1 MTVLVTGAAGFVGL
15 NLVRRFADA
24 GHGVVALARR
34 PPDEVALQFLDGV
47 GDRVTWVNV
56 DVRDR
61 TGLIR
66 ISRENAV
73 EVVVHAATITAPLPV
88 EKADPAAIVDVNLG
102 GTVNALEAARL
113 AGARRFVF
121 ISSTAVYGAPAD
133 PTEPIVETRPLA
145 ISSLY
150 TICKQAAEAMCRRYM
165 ELFGLS
171 TVVGRLGTAYGPME
185 RATLSRTGMSAA
197 YVLAHAAVRG
207 ERVRVHAPE
216 RHRDFC
222 YIDDVSE
229 AFVRLAL
236 ADHLAW
242 DVYNV
247 AGDRAYRVCEALDA
261 LASLVPGFEWV
272 EADVETADVV
282 TLPPSVRGNLDMSRL
297 RDDCGFVPR
306 FTLADGLAA
315 YLAWLRAGWLDT

>member
-1 MTVLVTGAAGFVGL
+1 MSVLITGAAGFVGI
-15 NLVRRFADA
+15 NLVRRFAE
-24 GHGVVALARR
+24 GGQGVIALARR
-34 PPDEVALQFLDGV
+34 PPDAAALRFLDDV
-47 GDRVTWVNV
+47 ADRVTWVNV

-61 TGLIR
+61 DGLIR
-66 ISRENAV
+66 VSRDHAV

-102 GTVNALEAARL
+102 GTLNALEAARL
-113 AGARRFVF
+113 AGARRCVF

-133 PTEPIVETRPLA
+133 PNEAIVETQPLA

-150 TICKQAAEAMCRRYM
+150 TICKQAAEAMCRRYT

-185 RATLSRTGMSAA
+185 RATLSRSGMSAA
-197 YVLAHAAVRG
+197 YALAHAALRG
-207 ERVRVHAPE
+207 ERVRVHAPQ

-222 YIDDVSE
+222 YIDDVSD

-247 AGDRAYRVCEALDA
+247 AGDRAYRVVEALDA
-261 LASLVPGFEWV
+261 LTSLVPGFAWA
-272 EADVETADVV
+272 EAEAETADVV

-306 FTLADGLAA
+306 FSLAAGLAD
-315 YLAWLRAGWLDT
+315 YLAWLQAGWLET

>member
-1 MTVLVTGAAGFVGL
+1 MTVLVTGAAGFVGI
-15 NLVRRFADA
+15 NLVRRFAEEGRD
-24 GHGVVALARR
+24 VVALARR
-34 PPDEVALQFLDGV
+34 APDDAALRFLGATAQ
-47 GDRVTWVNV
+47 RVTWVNV

-61 TGLIR
+61 ASLIR
-66 ISRENAV
+66 VSSDNAV

-102 GTVNALEAARL
+102 GTVNVLEAARL

-133 PTEPIVETRPLA
+133 PTLPILETRPLA

-150 TICKQAAEAMCRRYM
+150 TICKQAAEAICRRYA
-165 ELFGLS
+165 ELYGLS

-197 YVLAHAAVRG
+197 YVLAHAALRG
-207 ERVRVHAPE
+207 EWVRVHAAE
-216 RHRDFC
+216 RYRDFC
-222 YIDDVSE
+222 YIDDVTE

-236 ADHLAW
+236 ADRLTW

-247 AGDRAYRVCEALDA
+247 AGDRAYRVCEALDT
-261 LASLVPGFEWV
+261 LKSLVPGFEW
-272 EADVETADVV
+272 ADADAETADVA
-282 TLPPSVRGNLDMSRL
+282 TLPPSVRGTLDMSRL
-297 RDDCGFVPR
+297 RDDCGFTPR
-306 FTLADGLAA
+306 FTLAAGLAD

>member
-1 MTVLVTGAAGFVGL
+1 MTVLVTGAAGFVGI
-15 NLVRRFADA
+15 NLVRRFAEA
-24 GHGVVALARR
+24 GQPVVALARR
-34 PPDEVALQFLDGV
+34 APDDAAQRFLTDVAE
-47 GDRVTWVNV
+47 RVTWVNV

-61 TGLIR
+61 AGLIR
-66 ISRENAV
+66 VCRENAV

-102 GTVNALEAARL
+102 GTLNALEAARL

-133 PTEPIVETRPLA
+133 PTEAILETRPLA

-150 TICKQAAEAMCRRYM
+150 TICKQAAEAMCRRYT

-185 RATLSRTGMSAA
+185 RATLSRSGMSAV
-197 YVLAHAAVRG
+197 YLLAHAALRG
-207 ERVRVHAPE
+207 ERARVYAPQ

-222 YIDDVSE
+222 YIDDVAD

-236 ADHLAW
+236 ADRPTW

-247 AGDRAYRVCEALDA
+247 AGDRAYRVAEALDA
-261 LASLVPGFEWV
+261 LASLAPGFAWA
-272 EADVETADVV
+272 EADAETADVV

-315 YLAWLRAGWLDT
+315 YLAWLQSGWLDA